1 MEEEIKQLRRDVY
14 ELKQLVA
21 TKKQRSFFCCYSS
34 DAVLQMP
41 VNSNP
46 QVQEPVNSNHQVQE
60 CIIPC
65 PQTHNNTVYN
75 TYNTSQ
81 RKKNTRANSVV
92 SIPTFSYS
100 TVPGEYTSAYSRG
113 VSELSLS
120 SGFMG
125 DGDSSFSEKTFVL
138 SDGNSSF
145 SEKNVRFE

>member
-46 QVQEPVNSNHQVQE
+46 QVQEPVNSNHQVKE
-60 CIIPC
+60 CIISC
-65 PQTHNNTVYN
+65 PQTHNNTL
-75 TYNTSQ
+75 YNTSQ
-81 RKKNTRANSVV
+81 RKNTRVNSIM

-100 TVPGEYTSAYSRG
+100 TEPGEYTNAYSRG

-125 DGDSSFSEKTFVL
+125 DGESGL
-138 SDGNSSF
+138 
-145 SEKNVRFE
+145 SEKNVRFK